1 MRAKTDEERMSQET
15 PEAEAILLAK
25 FVDEDD
31 ECSMVIVNT
40 MTGEYVES
48 ISKGNEK
55 FSEGRLIYHQMK
67 YGNHFKLEPY
77 YEND

>member
-1 MRAKTDEERMSQET
+1 MRAKTDEERMEQET

-40 MTGEYVES
+40 ITGEYVES
-48 ISKGNEK
+48 ISKGNEES
-55 FSEGRLIYHQMK
+55 SEGRLIYHQMK

-77 YEND
+77 NV